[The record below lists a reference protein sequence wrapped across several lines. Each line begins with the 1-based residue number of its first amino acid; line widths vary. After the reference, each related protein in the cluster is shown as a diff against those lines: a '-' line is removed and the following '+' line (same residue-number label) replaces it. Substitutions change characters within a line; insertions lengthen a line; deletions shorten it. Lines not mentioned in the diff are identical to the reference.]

1 MISDTWTGTILDA
14 IINAPGSWHD
24 SRVALPV
31 YAHLRRD
38 TPDGPYL
45 VADTA
50 FPRGSRLSG
59 KIMAPLKQGDHLPSN
74 PLRRM
79 ERLAFDRQLLS
90 YRQTAEWGMRA
101 LQGAFGRL
109 RVPLDV
115 DPGCCFLLLKV
126 IARAHNL

>member
-1 MISDTWTGTILDA
+1 MYMALLNDTWTGTILDA

-59 KIMAPLKQGDHLPSN
+59 KIMAPLNKV
-74 PLRRM
+74 
-79 ERLAFDRQLLS
+79 
-90 YRQTAEWGMRA
+90 TACQVTHFVRWN
-101 LQGAFGRL
+101 
-109 RVPLDV
+109 
-115 DPGCCFLLLKV
+115 
-126 IARAHNL
+126 I